1 MRVIKS
7 EISDFV
13 ILDKYSFYR
22 ASTLNLDRS
31 LLLKLLSS
39 FNEQHILH
47 LFLSQICMTSIL
59 NLNTCFLKYYTHPK
73 SIQLQV
79 KHVLSND

>member
-1 MRVIKS
+1 MRVIRS

-13 ILDKYSFYR
+13 ILDRYSFYR

-31 LLLKLLSS
+31 LLLKFLSS

-47 LFLSQICMTSIL
+47 LFLS
-59 NLNTCFLKYYTHPK
+59 
-73 SIQLQV
+73 
-79 KHVLSND
+79 